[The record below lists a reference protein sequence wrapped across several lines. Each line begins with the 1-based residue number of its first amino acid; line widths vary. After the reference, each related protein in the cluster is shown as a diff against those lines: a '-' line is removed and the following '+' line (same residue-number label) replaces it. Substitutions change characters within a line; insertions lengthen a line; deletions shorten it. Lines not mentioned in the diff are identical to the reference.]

1 MKVARTRRRT
11 NSRAR
16 RRQGAAM
23 LAVMLVLLLA
33 TATAAISVQATGFE
47 MRASGHGRRAVQS
60 KLVSEAG
67 LALTISR
74 IDALGGESL
83 QTSFKQ
89 LERNGAVPAGGTFNE
104 PDCQFPGDN
113 GCNRFDHYFT
123 NCSATDFSEPAFTN
137 SPLDSTAL
145 GPAQGYQ
152 PWFAV
157 DLRYTEDDP
166 KPIQGFRV
174 EGGGTMKF
182 LKVDLVARGG
192 TVYNAASSV
201 RANRTIHTSCA
212 SLKLG
217 PLMSF

>member
-1 MKVARTRRRT
+1 
-11 NSRAR
+11 
-16 RRQGAAM
+16 M

-47 MRASGHGRRAVQS
+47 MRASGHGRRAMQS
-60 KLVSEAG
+60 KLMSEGG

-74 IDALGGESL
+74 IDALGGASL
-83 QTSFKQ
+83 DASFKA
-89 LERNGAVPAGGTFNE
+89 LEKNNIVPPGADFNE
-104 PDCQFPGDN
+104 PNCVYPQDN
-113 GCNRFDHYFT
+113 GCNRFDHNFATPDQSDFVAGNFT
-123 NCSATDFSEPAFTN
+123 HDPMPDDT
-137 SPLDSTAL
+137 L

-157 DLRYTEDDP
+157 DVRYTEDDP
-166 KPIQGFRV
+166 KPVAGFRA

-182 LKVDLVARGG
+182 LNVNLVARGG
-192 TVYNAASSV
+192 TVYNTAGD
-201 RANRTIHTSCA
+201 RHNRSIHTSCA